1 MGDIHS
7 LVVLASLLV
16 FAPLFARSYLSRLNR
31 DVRLWLISAFM
42 TGFCTMFGGTYG
54 ALMNLYLLELG
65 HGKDVIGGLNGA
77 FYVGMAVLAA
87 VSGPIVR
94 WVGGIRN
101 CAVLGVVMVVAGQ
114 IAFPLPTLLGSQP
127 SIVWLATTLML
138 ASGGITLY
146 AVNIWPF
153 MASRIEPETRAYGF
167 AGHLGLV
174 PVGGMLGTLLSG
186 ALAASLS
193 GSDHANAQG
202 LAITLCVSG
211 VLMSVAIVALLAI
224 AKEPARS
231 ANAEDAPRLK
241 AGPVGSAPVLIIA
254 MMVVVMIF
262 DVSGEGIGRVF
273 QNVYMATELKLDTAE
288 VSALLSYGQ
297 LFAALAVF
305 ATPTLV
311 LRLGLARTF
320 IFTTLGMS
328 LGIGLVAMI
337 PHWSA
342 AGAGYAL
349 LIGFSQMARAA
360 KTQYAMEVV
369 EEHYRP
375 HISGFMQFSET
386 GTVFLLATF
395 GGMALERQ
403 ALTFAGLFN
412 LVAVGTALAA
422 LWFWLFFVRTPRGE
436 LARVPSAVVS
446 STTPA

>member
-1 MGDIHS
+1 MGDIHA
-7 LVVLASLLV
+7 LVVVASLLF

-31 DVRLWLISAFM
+31 DVRLWLISAFL

-65 HGKDVIGGLNGA
+65 YGKDVIGGLNGA
-77 FYVGMAVLAA
+77 FYIGMAALAT

-94 WVGGIRN
+94 LVGGIRN
-101 CAVLGVVMVVAGQ
+101 CAVLGVVMVVLGQ
-114 IAFPLPTLLGSQP
+114 VAFPLPTLLGMQP
-127 SIVWLATTLML
+127 SIPWLASTLML

-186 ALAASLS
+186 ALAAWLS
-193 GSDHANAQG
+193 GSDKANAMG
-202 LAITLCVSG
+202 LAITLCASG
-211 VLMSVAIVALLAI
+211 GLMATAIFALLAI
-224 AKEPARS
+224 TKEPARAMTATS
-231 ANAEDAPRLK
+231 AEPAKKGP
-241 AGPVGSAPVLIIA
+241 AGPVPVLVIA
-254 MMVVVMIF
+254 MMAVVMIF

-273 QNVYMATELKLDTAE
+273 QNVYMATDLKLDTTR
-288 VSALLSYGQ
+288 VSVLLSYGQ

-305 ATPTLV
+305 ATPVFV

-320 IFTTLGMS
+320 ILTTLGMS
-328 LGIGLVAMI
+328 VGIGLVAAI
-337 PHWSA
+337 PHWFA

-375 HISGFMQFSET
+375 HISGFMQFAET
-386 GTVFLLATF
+386 GTVFLLASL
-395 GGMALERQ
+395 GGVALEKQ

-412 LVAVGTALAA
+412 LVALGTALAA

-436 LARVPSAVVS
+436 LARPLQTIDS
-446 STTPA
+446 PH

>member
-7 LVVLASLLV
+7 LVVLASLVV

-31 DVRLWLISAFM
+31 DVRLWLISAFL

-65 HGKDVIGGLNGA
+65 YGKDVIGGLNGA
-77 FYVGMAVLAA
+77 FYIGMALLAA

-94 WVGGIRN
+94 LVGGIRN
-101 CAVLGVVMVVAGQ
+101 CAVLGVVMVVLGQ
-114 IAFPLPTLLGSQP
+114 IAFPLPTLLGREP
-127 SIVWLATTLML
+127 SIPWLAATLML

-186 ALAASLS
+186 ALAAWLS
-193 GSDHANAQG
+193 GSDKANAVG
-202 LAITLCVSG
+202 LATTLCASG
-211 VLMSVAIVALLAI
+211 ALMGAAIFALLAI
-224 AKEPARS
+224 TKEPARALSQAS
-231 ANAEDAPRLK
+231 APATTLR
-241 AGPVGSAPVLIIA
+241 PVGRAPVLVIA

-273 QNVYMATELKLDTAE
+273 QNVYMATDLKLDTAQ
-288 VSALLSYGQ
+288 VSVLLSYGQ

-305 ATPTLV
+305 ATPLLV
-311 LRLGLARTF
+311 RRLGLSLTF
-320 IFTTLGMS
+320 IVTTLGMS
-328 LGIGLVAMI
+328 AGIGLVAAI
-337 PHWSA
+337 PHWFA

-369 EEHYRP
+369 EEYYRP
-375 HISGFMQFSET
+375 HISGFMQFAET
-386 GTVFLLATF
+386 GTVFLLASL
-395 GGMALERQ
+395 GGMALEKQ
-403 ALTFAGLFN
+403 ALTFSGLFN
-412 LVAVGTALAA
+412 LVAVATALAA

-436 LARVPSAVVS
+436 LSRPL
-446 STTPA
+446 PAIETVR